1 MKKLYNYF
9 ATIVIIMT
17 MVVACTNK
25 EVEEPVI
32 VTNPLQ
38 FSISEYPSYGESR
51 AVGIP
56 DNGRLEWIAG
66 DEILVKITP
75 EIGDIQCF
83 SLMYDTNGIWNK
95 SKSIELLDGV
105 SFTVQAWY
113 APAYEWC
120 NNELVLK
127 EGMQAGTEEFIEG
140 ECTVNGYKVKIV
152 FDGKKRAYS
161 RLRIAGPRNSVITVT
176 TTGFTPNH
184 GELPLG
190 GIYILKTNEDGN
202 TFLYV
207 TWEAEATFEIKD
219 EAGKLLAYRVLR
231 KKSTPNKGASVDATN
246 PIFLPKG
253 TDLNNK
259 LIEVLGDLKRIRFIA
274 NSDKTSD
281 IILFSDKENNM
292 DAYVI
297 VTDDGWL
304 EIHTIAGNFVASED
318 CSDMF
323 SELRQVTDIDLG
335 DNFNTS
341 NVIDMNSMF
350 SGCRSLVSLKFGDK
364 FDTSLVTNMQRMFA
378 SCWNIT
384 HLDVSGFN
392 TSNVTDMR
400 LMFGE
405 CESLTSIDLSNFNTS
420 NVTDMRQM
428 FSYCESL
435 TSLDISNFDTSK
447 VKDMR
452 RMFSN
457 CESLVSLDISSFDIS
472 NLTSLKGMFQECIS
486 LVSLNVSHFNT
497 SNIVDMS
504 HLFCNC
510 QSLTSLNVSNFKTSN
525 VTDMMCM
532 FSSCSSLTSLD
543 ISSFDTSNVTNMSGM
558 FSGLK
563 SLSTLDLTNLNTS
576 NVTDMSGIFS
586 SCSFNTIDLSSLNT
600 SKVTNMSGMFNGTS
614 ITSTLDLSS
623 FDTSN
628 VTDMSRMFSVA
639 SISGPLD
646 LSTFNTSKV
655 TNMSSMFD
663 YVKTSSLNISNFDT
677 SNVTDMSSMFRG
689 YSLPTLDLNHFNTS
703 RVTNMNKMFKSS
715 SLSSVNISSFNTSK
729 VTDMNL
735 MFGYCYNLIG
745 LNLTNFTFSNS
756 ANVNM
761 MLHSLGEN
769 VYNETGTKVRIYVTN
784 AGYNYLMNNQGYSNG
799 TIYSKLEII

>member
-1 MKKLYNYF
+1 MKKLYNYLV
-9 ATIVIIMT
+9 TIVTIMT
-17 MVVACTNK
+17 MAACTQK
-25 EVEEPVI
+25 DVEEPVI
-32 VTNPLQ
+32 VTSPLQ
-38 FSISEYPSYGESR
+38 FLISEYPYYEESR

-56 DNGRLEWIAG
+56 DNGRLKWITG

-75 EIGDIQCF
+75 EIGDVQCL
-83 SLMYDTNGIWNK
+83 SLIYDANGIWNK
-95 SKSIELLDGV
+95 SKSIELLDDVG
-105 SFTVQAWY
+105 FTIQAWY

-127 EGMQAGTEEFIEG
+127 EGMQAGAEEFIEG
-140 ECTVNGYKVKIV
+140 ECTVNGYKVKIT

-176 TTGFTPNH
+176 TSGFTPNY

-190 GIYILKTNEDGN
+190 GVYILKTNEDGN
-202 TFLYV
+202 AFLYV
-207 TWEAEATFEIKD
+207 TWVAEATFEIKD

-231 KKSTPNKGASVDATN
+231 KKSDPNKGASVDATI

-253 TDLNNK
+253 VDLNK
-259 LIEVLGDLKRIRFIA
+259 YLIEVLGDLKKIRFIA

-281 IILFSDKENNM
+281 NILFSDKENNM
-292 DAYVI
+292 DAYVV

-318 CSDMF
+318 CSEMF
-323 SELRQVTDIDLG
+323 YNLRQVTDIDLG

-341 NVIDMNSMF
+341 NVMNMNSMF
-350 SGCRSLVSLKFGDK
+350 GGCRALVSLKFGNK
-364 FDTSLVTNMQRMFA
+364 FDTSSVTNMEGMFGD
-378 SCWNIT
+378 CWSIT
-384 HLDVSGFN
+384 HLDLSVFN
-392 TSNVTDMR
+392 TSNVIEMR
-400 LMFGE
+400 GMFGN

-428 FSYCESL
+428 FSYCKSL
-435 TSLDISNFDTSK
+435 SSLDVSNFDTSK

-452 RMFSN
+452 LMFSN
-457 CESLVSLDISSFDIS
+457 CESLVSLDISNFDIS
-472 NLTSLKGMFQECIS
+472 NLTSLKGMFQECSS
-486 LVSLNVSHFNT
+486 LVSLNVSHINT

-510 QSLTSLNVSNFKTSN
+510 QSLKSLNVSNFNTSN
-525 VTDMMCM
+525 VTNMMCM
-532 FSSCSSLTSLD
+532 FSSCKSLTSLD
-543 ISSFDTSNVTNMSGM
+543 ISNFDTSNVINMSGM
-558 FSGLK
+558 FSGLY
-563 SLSTLDLTNLNTS
+563 SLSTLDLTNLDTS
-576 NVTDMSGIFS
+576 NVTDMSGMFGGCNFS
-586 SCSFNTIDLSSLNT
+586 TIDLSNLNT

-628 VTDMSRMFSVA
+628 VTDMSDMFNVA

-655 TNMSSMFD
+655 TNMSAMFD
-663 YVKTSSLNISNFDT
+663 FIKISSLNISNFDT

-689 YSLPTLDLNHFNTS
+689 YSLSTLDLSHFNTS
-703 RVTNMNKMFKSS
+703 KVTNMNKMFESS
-715 SLSSVNISSFNTSK
+715 ILSSVNVSSFNTSK
-729 VTDMNL
+729 VTNMNL

-745 LNLTNFTFSNS
+745 LNLTNFTFSNLV
-756 ANVNM
+756 NVDM
-761 MLHSLGEN
+761 MLYSLGRN
-769 VYNETGTKVRIYVTN
+769 VYNATGTKILIYVTN
-784 AGYNYLMNNQGYSNG
+784 AGYNYLMNNHGYQNG
-799 TIYSKLEII
+799 EPNSKLEII